1 MIYTNHNFGWD
12 IHTFIENTYQG
23 IMKSEKSVTVL
34 LARILR
40 YDKLDDKMNPK
51 IIQIQ
56 AV

>member
-23 IMKSEKSVTVL
+23 NIKAEKPVSVL